1 MLRES
6 TIPIVE
12 RGWRHG
18 ERLAIVDQLGQYTYA
33 ELLDAAH
40 RIAIGLLDGRP
51 DLAEAPVGFMAPPG
65 FEYVAIQWG
74 IWLAGGMAVPLGTSH
89 PASELAYVLADAGIP
104 AVVTVAAFEEKL
116 APLARNQGARLHS
129 SAALMPSEGRE
140 LPAVGKARRA
150 MMLYTSGTTG
160 KPKGVVSTHENI
172 SAQVTCLVEAWE

>member
-51 DLAEAPVGFMAPPG
+51 DLAE